1 MKNIDHDDNASI
13 IDLMQISA
21 RRTEE
26 NKIKITILAK
36 FYKEVF
42 YDEEL
47 ILEYLSR
54 FIDVF

>member
-26 NKIKITILAK
+26 NKIQITILAK

-42 YDEEL
+42 DDEEL